1 MKGHAIEADTLDLRR
16 CSRGISISEFEKS
29 K

>member
-16 CSRGISISEFEKS
+16 CSRGIGISEFEKS